1 MIVDLYSGARGWD
14 EGARLLGIDGIVGV
28 ELDEWACRTSVAAG
42 HPVIRADVERYPAGH
57 LAGRVDVLIESP
69 PCQTFSTAGKGAGR
83 VIETELRA
91 AVADAVAGRR
101 NLGAHRRAM
110 VRTLAAA
117 MPRKTVRSARMQAR
131 RTPGQ
136 PRWVETEPWT
146 RAERTAEAQAQVR
159 GATQVVVAAR
169 WIYDVRPRAIALEQV
184 PAVLPLWQAMRPGLE
199 RLGYSVAVGL
209 LSSEQYGVPQTRRR
223 AFLVA
228 SLDRVAR
235 LPKPTHRA
243 YDRALPDG
251 GRWGQD
257 GALFGDGLLPWV
269 SMADAL
275 GWGMTA
281 RPSVAVIGGSSRT
294 GAPAPLD
301 GGSGARATLAAE
313 QEAHRWLYRNGNMPN
328 SAERTTIAGDP
339 RVFQPGGHHEPGEQ
353 SENAIRVSVADALTL
368 QSFRPDYPLQG
379 PRSRQFLQVGNAVP
393 PLMAAAV
400 LGELLGIDWRRRLWS
415 GQVSA

>member
-223 AFLVA
+223 AVL
-228 SLDRVAR
+228 VAR
-235 LPKPTHRA
+235 LDGEARLPEPTHRP
-243 YDRALPDG
+243 YRRGVP
-251 GRWGQD
+251 QHE
-257 GALFGDGLLPWV
+257 GDARLLPWR

-275 GWGMTA
+275 PHRGPFTVISNYGTGGDPKNRGRRTHREPA
-281 RPSVAVIGGSSRT
+281 FTVTGKISRLRLVDPDGRELPRLTPSEAGLLQGFPADWPWSGNDIAQQIGNACPVPLAAALAEAAT
-294 GAPAPLD
+294 APAL
-301 GGSGARATLAAE
+301 GVAA
-313 QEAHRWLYRNGNMPN
+313 
-328 SAERTTIAGDP
+328 
-339 RVFQPGGHHEPGEQ
+339 
-353 SENAIRVSVADALTL
+353 
-368 QSFRPDYPLQG
+368 
-379 PRSRQFLQVGNAVP
+379 
-393 PLMAAAV
+393 
-400 LGELLGIDWRRRLWS
+400 
-415 GQVSA
+415 